1 MSLDT
6 IVLLT
11 CAGFLALSVVLGLF
25 GARLN
30 LNK

>member
-11 CAGFLALSVVLGLF
+11 CAGFLTLSVVLGLF

-30 LNK
+30 K

>member
-6 IVLLT
+6 IVLFT
-11 CAGFLALSVVLGLF
+11 CAVFLALSAIFGLF

-30 LNK
+30 K